1 MKTSI
6 RKVFSCGDP
15 AKAQSLLSE
24 AVSVLDKYS
33 RRGIIHKNTAA
44 RMKTRLMAHVRH
56 LSE

>member
-1 MKTSI
+1 
-6 RKVFSCGDP
+6 VFSCGDP

-44 RMKTRLMAHVRH
+44 RMKTRLMTHVRH